1 MLESVLVIYN
11 AVDTNTKD
19 AAAWHESNAGVLDQV
34 NAVTASL
41 ERLGIDYRRQPVEN
55 LEHLNHILQQSR
67 QRIIFNLVEEFSDN
81 IFSACFVPAV
91 CRANGRAFTG
101 NDTPALLLSQNKWQA
116 KAVLKAASLP
126 CPNGVLIPITKQ
138 IFVPALS
145 SGKYIVKP
153 LYSDASEGI
162 DSSSIV
168 EIPPPPLLRFAKQN
182 GGGGAFQKA
191 VERVHRQFGQ
201 PALVEQYI
209 PDRELNVS
217 VLQREG
223 RLQVI
228 AIAEIDF
235 SKFDDD
241 QPRIVDYSAKWQPE
255 SFAYNNTPRIIPA
268 QISAQTAE
276 IVEKSSLQ
284 ACRLTG
290 CSGYIRVDFRMDKDE
305 QPYIL
310 EINPNPDISPDA
322 GFAAALAFRGIK
334 YEKFVEIL
342 LESAI
347 NKEKAYSIK
356 GD

>member
-11 AVDTNTKD
+11 AVDTNAKD
-19 AAAWHESNAGVLDQV
+19 AAAWHESNAGVLDEV
-34 NAVTASL
+34 NAVTAAL

-168 EIPPPPLLRFAKQN
+168 EIPGSALR
-182 GGGGAFQKA
+182 KA

-209 PDRELNVS
+209 PGRELNVS

-223 RLQVI
+223 RLEVI

-284 ACRLTG
+284 ACSLTG

-347 NKEKAYSIK
+347 NKEKAYSRK